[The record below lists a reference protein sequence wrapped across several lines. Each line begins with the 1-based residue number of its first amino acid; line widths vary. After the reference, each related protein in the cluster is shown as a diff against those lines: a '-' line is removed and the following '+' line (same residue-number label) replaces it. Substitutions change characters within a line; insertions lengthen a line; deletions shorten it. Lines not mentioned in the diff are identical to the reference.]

1 MTPRL
6 ATVLSTV
13 DLPLAELCSARIDGE
28 LFAIGD
34 VWCPIDQP
42 DGARERAQ
50 AAARMVPARAISERF
65 TAAWIFGGAPEPRR
79 HQFCVDTSARAHVAF
94 STRYQLREV
103 TGITAETID
112 LGGASVTTPRRTVV
126 DLARTL
132 DTDDDDVLPTLVALL
147 RSCVTLQGDALDQHP
162 LLQAGRQFAALARGR
177 IQRARVQLA
186 AEAATATD
194 DLAVAHPIH
203 VIHRVDA
210 THGVQHAVEVGGV
223 PHLEHEA
230 AERKA
235 VA

>member
-1 MTPRL
+1 MTTRL

-50 AAARMVPARAISERF
+50 AAASMVPAKAISERF

-112 LGGASVTTPRRTVV
+112 FGGASVTTPRRTVV
-126 DLARTL
+126 DLARTV
-132 DTDDDDVLPTLVALL
+132 DTGDDDVLPVLVALL
-147 RSCVTLQGDALDQHP
+147 GSCVTLRGDTVERHP
-162 LLQAGRQFAALARGR
+162 LLQNGRQYAALALGR
-177 IQRARVQLA
+177 IQRARAQLA
-186 AEAATATD
+186 AEAAEATE
-194 DLAVAHPIH
+194 DLAVAYPVH

-210 THGVQHAVEVGGV
+210 THGVQHTVEVGGV
-223 PHLEHEA
+223 PHLEHEP
-230 AERKA
+230 AERQA